1 MRLRQL
7 FEGTARRIVA
17 VMPGGFHPFHPGH
30 KSLYDWAVQTF
41 GKDNVYVA
49 ATDDT
54 AVRPFPFEVKKQLAA
69 MAGVPKDRFI
79 QVKSP
84 FNAMSYNNLLEPDTA
99 IVFVRSVKDKTE
111 QPLPDQTKKNG
122 EPGYLKTYTG
132 KNLDTA
138 NQSGYMAYG
147 PTINFDFSG
156 MKFKSAGELRNTW
169 PAMSPEDKLKAA
181 KLLYGN
187 GAPVAVELLDK
198 ALGGAVEEGTAD
210 DIIGKAGTLAGAAG
224 AAVISSAGAASRL
237 AWQGL
242 KYVIAGILNI
252 HPEDVAFV
260 RQQLS
265 KQGKAALY
273 NLAKDGGRVEPT
285 LQKTLEL
292 TPRMRMDAIKKLIG
306 DIEAKAAAKAA
317 AATVSRTTGAGRGAG
332 GRIFSINDNP
342 IQSGQNALGQKWL
355 EMSNESNPFTDV
367 SKAAKIDLKTA
378 IKTLNPREQEVIQ
391 MRFQHDM
398 TFDAIGKEL
407 GVGKDRVAQILAKII
422 RKLKHPSRG
431 VVEPTT
437 ENFADGRKKVQEAL
451 DTPYPYQWHKQ
462 DEDHYVAKADTPAGL
477 MLIMF
482 EWMQG
487 DESWNIDFAVNG
499 RMGKSGAGDEFSIFA
514 TVIAVIRD
522 WVSKVDLSTVKL
534 ISFSADKSGDAG
546 TSRTKLYTRFAK
558 QMASQLGWRLEVNTR
573 DTVDDFFKMHNPDV
587 QVKEAVAGQ
596 GMEPEDAQD
605 AAAEFFKVDPAEFD
619 KFFSSRNES
628 SELDRIKKLSG
639 I

>member
-355 EMSNESNPFTDV
+355 EMSNESNPFTDARMNAIKAGKSTFTVGGKTYKVTGDTSDEENAV
-367 SKAAKIDLKTA
+367 SEKAPPGREKQVKSLKKKFDDPGAPYAIAWAQHNKKKKKTNEYDEDQHPNFDFEWDEAERYPEFAKIGKAAWIELAKTGKAVTIKSAKGINNTDAADPDSFKSLDAVKQGRALDQLKSGTVEMPIIA
-378 IKTLNPREQEVIQ
+378 VYS
-391 MRFQHDM
+391 D
-398 TFDAIGKEL
+398 GWKEL
-407 GVGKDRVAQILAKII
+407 IGGNTRLTAMLAQDGKATVWVFKVPDEVAELA
-422 RKLKHPSRG
+422 
-431 VVEPTT
+431 
-437 ENFADGRKKVQEAL
+437 ENFADGKKPGRKGL
-451 DTPYPYQWHKQ
+451 
-462 DEDHYVAKADTPAGL
+462 AK
-477 MLIMF
+477 
-482 EWMQG
+482 
-487 DESWNIDFAVNG
+487 
-499 RMGKSGAGDEFSIFA
+499 RSG
-514 TVIAVIRD
+514 
-522 WVSKVDLSTVKL
+522 
-534 ISFSADKSGDAG
+534 
-546 TSRTKLYTRFAK
+546 
-558 QMASQLGWRLEVNTR
+558 VNTKASVSSLR
-573 DTVDDFFKMHNPDV
+573 KTAKSSSGEKQRMAHWQANM
-587 QVKEAVAGQ
+587 KAGK
-596 GMEPEDAQD
+596 A
-605 AAAEFFKVDPAEFD
+605 
-619 KFFSSRNES
+619 N
-628 SELDRIKKLSG
+628 KK
-639 I
+639 